1 MFARGEKTAMVNNKG
16 RIGLISLL
24 SAAHVLARPATQ
36 RAQL

>member
-1 MFARGEKTAMVNNKG
+1 MFARCEKTAMENNKG

-24 SAAHVLARPATQ
+24 SAAHVLALAATQ